1 MENQHTVNGLLRK
14 RQELN
19 DQVAHLQAEIA
30 RLVPQIDAVETT
42 IRLFHP
48 GELPTGRLRPA
59 KGRHKSPRGE
69 CMRLVAGI
77 LRDAQGPMTAR
88 QIQVLVMEA
97 RGMDQRDR
105 SMWASMRERV
115 GACLRRMRDR
125 GRVVSD
131 EREGESMGWRVAE

>member
-1 MENQHTVNGLLRK
+1 MENQHTINGLLRK

-48 GELPTGRLRPA
+48 GELPPGRLRPA
-59 KGRHKSPRGE
+59 RGRHKSPRGE
-69 CMRLVAGI
+69 CMRLVQGI
-77 LRDAQGPMTAR
+77 LRDARGPLTAR
-88 QIQVLVMEA
+88 QIQTAVMEA
-97 RGMDQRDR
+97 RGMDIRDR
-105 SMWASMRERV
+105 AMWASMRERV

-125 GRVVSD
+125 GSVVSD
-131 EREGESMGWRVAE
+131 EREGESMGWRVPE